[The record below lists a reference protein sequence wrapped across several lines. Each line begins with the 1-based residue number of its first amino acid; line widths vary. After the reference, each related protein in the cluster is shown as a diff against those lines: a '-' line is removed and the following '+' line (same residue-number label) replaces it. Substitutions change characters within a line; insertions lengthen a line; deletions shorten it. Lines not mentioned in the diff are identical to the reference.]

1 MILTIYFRYIIL
13 KNNGNSTLETFKRTT
28 FQKLES
34 SHFSLLLSWLQKPHV
49 KKRWNQ
55 SFEWTEESIALKYTE
70 YVAGHKS
77 VLTNGVMVKK
87 PIHAFIIVY
96 DGAPIGYIQMYAVS
110 DFALETKI
118 DTVLLSNN
126 VGSFDWYIGDE
137 EYLRKGI
144 GAKILERFLKK
155 HFFKL
160 FDVCLV
166 DSESDNAPALK
177 VYEKLD
183 FKLLE
188 VVGKNTVMMKD
199 KY

>member
-1 MILTIYFRYIIL
+1 M
-13 KNNGNSTLETFKRTT
+13 ETFKRTT
-28 FQKLES
+28 FQKLEL
-34 SHFSLLLSWLQKPHV
+34 SHFSLLLAWLQKPHV
-49 KKRWNQ
+49 KRRWDQ
-55 SFEWTEESIALKYTE
+55 TIDWTEESISLKYTE
-70 YVAGHKS
+70 YAAGYKS
-77 VLTNGVMVKK
+77 MHIDGVMVKK
-87 PIHAFIIVY
+87 PMHAFIIVY
-96 DGAPIGYIQMYAVS
+96 DGTPIGYIQMYAIN

-160 FDVCLV
+160 FNVCLV

-177 VYEKLD
+177 VYEKLG
-183 FKLLE
+183 FKVLE